1 MRTFSA
7 GFQTKLAA
15 GTFNPVVFM
24 DYTLK
29 EYVSADDPGEGS
41 LITTVYRW
49 SERGITYGGNT
60 YQARLVK
67 LSTLD
72 FNLDASQQV
81 FGEMSVQVGNNIDQL
96 ISVIQPGMTAT
107 VYLGFEESDGSVTD
121 AEIMFAGTV
130 EGDIEITEDS
140 VSFNL
145 QDIAYSYDRQ
155 MPNLVDEANY
165 PGAGR
170 EDVGLPMPIIVG
182 RAKDH
187 VCRSITG
194 QFTTY
199 VAEEAT
205 PTYTTETIWAGGSPE
220 GSFKQTTEQ
229 MYANTAGG
237 YWYHY
242 AGVAEGFT
250 TSEDGTGIALT
261 RATDDR
267 VFALNGLIAP
277 LNWNAGEY
285 YSFQITVSDWA
296 SGSFRLLGDFENCVD
311 GYYSGVQSQTR
322 QFWANEGSASI
333 STVVQIKG
341 NTGIEFGIKFSEDF
355 EGTFSITSILKYEI
369 ESANNVIY
377 VADDI
382 SHWYRKKVQQTLDL
396 SGLETDFEVQITHP
410 VARNDSSITEGY
422 LQSSNGSVISYHTV
436 KDIQHDVENISY
448 SPLYSGAISSGG
460 IHPILVK
467 NNVMTV
473 YGAGSSVVDVEQGQY
488 VATNEINQI
497 VTSIVDTNEHTRSEG
512 SINIYDSYDS
522 LLIAEVESATEK
534 TVTLADDVE
543 DNYTENF
550 GPVSFYGEIDSLN
563 GTITVDAGWFDDF
576 DSMGLSGAD
585 APWILIEAAGGQEN
599 EVPLKVESIDT
610 TTIQLYE
617 PAEGFGWLELMDYTG
632 TIMLSAISEPSIIA
646 GSGYEDY
653 DPSLIGDV
661 ESTRFQN
668 YPRNLWKLIL
678 EKPIPFYG
686 LKRGDAISQSQRS
699 VYSEDEVFLVAD
711 HPVQRINN
719 IRVNGVPLE
728 NYDDFIIKLN
738 STEYAK
744 DGLARS
750 YLTIPF
756 DKLENVARLALQV
769 DENDKFVV
777 DTSGVLDA
785 IIINDPGHTHYI
797 GAERTF
803 NWALDLSFAFTVS
816 GSTQVEIKSGSYQ
829 NQIYDS
835 SRGIYI
841 TNPIRFTSNSPE
853 CSVIFRVTPA
863 SAINWAWLIYR
874 INYIKIGFERTDN
887 FSGEIFYDYQTVPG
901 GPFGGALLT
910 VESELPTPA
919 GESNTG
925 LSASE
930 VEKLGEA
937 SKSGDNAD
945 VGYLNLDLPF
955 GLAQVR
961 SNLQIT
967 CDVIGNP
974 DGSVGYKMPHEQ
986 IKTIINKYAQNPVNG
1001 TEGDADIVEFV
1012 NEAEMVAAFSK
1023 VWNTFSSLDTAED
1036 IWPRM
1041 RELVNVSSESA
1052 TNLSPDSELGNSVL
1066 PILREGESAKAY
1078 NEKSIHCLDF
1088 AINSTN
1094 QLRDLIGEMLLHSN
1108 MVCIWRNGIAYL
1120 KYLPD
1125 TPSADDTLT
1134 TSDVVMKSMSL
1145 SRSPVSQLATDIT
1158 VNYDYGKDGF
1168 SRDYHYAKQTWQ
1180 DGALSITKLD
1190 ATRKY
1195 GSYSR
1200 ERFFDMPMIRE
1211 RAAAE
1216 ILAKRFYQEFGDAKF
1231 HSRFESVLANLALEP
1246 GDNVTVPIPIHRD
1259 SVMDR
1264 GLITR
1269 KTITWGSAV
1278 DKKPDLINFDV
1289 RENHTTS
1296 GYYLSLNL

>member
-29 EYVSADDPGEGS
+29 EYISADDPGDGS

-49 SERGITYGGNT
+49 SEREITYGGNT

-121 AEIMFAGTV
+121 AEVMFIGTV

-170 EDVGLPMPIIVG
+170 EDVGLPIPIIVG

-187 VCRSITG
+187 ICRSITG

-199 VAEEAT
+199 VAEDVQPSYNPEDVWQQNSDKGLFAQ
-205 PTYTTETIWAGGSPE
+205 TTQSLESQFAGGP
-220 GSFKQTTEQ
+220 
-229 MYANTAGG
+229 
-237 YWYHY
+237 WYCVQY
-242 AGVAEGFT
+242 DADIGMNAE
-250 TSEDGTGIALT
+250 TSEDGTGLDISPASGGDTIRIFRTNTLS
-261 RATDDR
+261 
-267 VFALNGLIAP
+267 
-277 LNWNAGEY
+277 NAIPFKRGEY
-285 YSFQITVSDWA
+285 YEIIVSVSNWTAGNFQFSGPFFDPFDKDESTTIYYSKKYWAATDSASSFAFKVTENESVADNTFDVIISNDFNGIFKVTRISKLNTDSSKNYIYVTDDIAHWYRSNATENETTNVPEIDKTIAIEHQIDQDSDYESFSGKILSYHVVTDIEHDVTGFRVESSTLCDGSDVILVNGDEITMTGTKPSVGEYLPFKNGALVTDVTSIDYSTDGGLYVLDDLTQMAEVLSVSGDVVTIDQELTPNYYQVVSPTGVSVNF
-296 SGSFRLLGDFENCVD
+296 SGNTITANDPFFDFSSLGFSGGLLLSVTGSSSND
-311 GYYSGVQSQTR
+311 GYYTII
-322 QFWANEGSASI
+322 SAI
-333 STVVQIKG
+333 G
-341 NTGIEFGIKFSEDF
+341 
-355 EGTFSITSILKYEI
+355 
-369 ESANNVIY
+369 NVI
-377 VADDI
+377 AI
-382 SHWYRKKVQQTLDL
+382 
-396 SGLETDFEVQITHP
+396 
-410 VARNDSSITEGY
+410 
-422 LQSSNGSVISYHTV
+422 
-436 KDIQHDVENISY
+436 
-448 SPLYSGAISSGG
+448 SGAFSTES
-460 IHPILVK
+460 
-467 NNVMTV
+467 M
-473 YGAGSSVVDVEQGQY
+473 
-488 VATNEINQI
+488 
-497 VTSIVDTNEHTRSEG
+497 
-512 SINIYDSYDS
+512 SY
-522 LLIAEVESATEK
+522 
-534 TVTLADDVE
+534 
-543 DNYTENF
+543 
-550 GPVSFYGEIDSLN
+550 
-563 GTITVDAGWFDDF
+563 
-576 DSMGLSGAD
+576 
-585 APWILIEAAGGQEN
+585 
-599 EVPLKVESIDT
+599 
-610 TTIQLYE
+610 
-617 PAEGFGWLELMDYTG
+617 
-632 TIMLSAISEPSIIA
+632 
-646 GSGYEDY
+646 
-653 DPSLIGDV
+653 PSLGAITNPINWGGGPAWTILSYNV
-661 ESTRFQN
+661 YN
-668 YPRNLWKLIL
+668 YPKNLWKMTLQD
-678 EKPIPFYG
+678 PIPTYG
-686 LKRGDAISQSQRS
+686 FSIGDSIRLSSTA
-699 VYSEDEVFLVAD
+699 DEVFVIAD
-711 HPVQRINN
+711 HPVQKISNV
-719 IRVNGVPLE
+719 RVNGVPI
-728 NYDDFIIKLN
+728 DDSGELYYL
-738 STEYAK
+738 STGSYGNDAQN
-744 DGLARS
+744 RS
-750 YLTIPF
+750 YLVIPF
-756 DKLENVARLALQV
+756 DKLANVARLAFQV
-769 DENDKFVV
+769 DEQSKLVIDDSYTDDSIFV
-777 DTSGVLDA
+777 D
-785 IIINDPGHTHYI
+785 DPGHTHVV
-797 GAERTF
+797 GDSARTF
-803 NWALDLSFAFTVS
+803 SWALDINFNIFGY
-816 GSTQVEIKSGSYQ
+816 GSYSVYVNSGSYSNVVDTESGVLQ
-829 NQIYDS
+829 N
-835 SRGIYI
+835 
-841 TNPIRFTSNSPE
+841 PVRFTSNSPE
-853 CSVIFRVTPA
+853 CTVTFSGANWLVRQLTVQFERVDSISGESLYDFGSASGSGVGIGALVRADMPEPA
-863 SAINWAWLIYR
+863 DASTTGGSIANV
-874 INYIKIGFERTDN
+874 IKIGN
-887 FSGEIFYDYQTVPG
+887 AATVG
-901 GPFGGALLT
+901 GNNDT
-910 VESELPTPA
+910 
-919 GESNTG
+919 
-925 LSASE
+925 
-930 VEKLGEA
+930 
-937 SKSGDNAD
+937 
-945 VGYLNLDLPF
+945 GYLFLDPPIS
-955 GLAQVR
+955 LAQAR
-961 SNLQIT
+961 SALRIT

-974 DGSVGYKMPHEQ
+974 DGSLGYKMPHEQ

-1001 TEGDADIVEFV
+1001 TEGNADIVEFV
-1012 NEAEMVAAFSK
+1012 NEAEMIAAFSK
-1023 VWNTFSSLDTAED
+1023 VWNTFSSLDAAED

-1066 PILREGESAKAY
+1066 PILREGENAKAY

-1108 MVCIWRNGIAYL
+1108 MICIWRNGIAYL

-1134 TSDVVMKSMSL
+1134 TADVVMKSMSL
-1145 SRSPVSQLATDIT
+1145 TRSPVSHLATDIT

-1168 SRDYHYAKQTWQ
+1168 SRNYHYAKQVWE
-1180 DGALSITKLD
+1180 DGVLSITKLD